1 MQEDNLNKVALTLDP
16 DNQDSTVHTV
26 PKMQSLIKSKDE
38 SENFSAG
45 TIDEDMLTE
54 EEKQIVEQFA
64 NEIDI
69 SNVDQTI
76 KYGVAAQRNISAFSE
91 SILKKV
97 KTYDLGEIGDSLKEL
112 TVAINA
118 TTEPEKKGFFG
129 LFQKAKRS
137 IESIKANYS
146 KVENNVNR
154 IEKDLEIH
162 KNVLTQDVLMYQEM
176 YELNIDYYKE
186 LTMYI
191 IDGKKAL
198 SKAKEGELKELK
210 KKAEITNKQ
219 EDAQAYKDFEDLCH
233 RFEKRI
239 SDLEI
244 TRVISIQSAPQV
256 RMLQNNDRE
265 MLDKLQSSLSNT
277 IPLWRNQLVL
287 SLGIEHSQRAIEAQ
301 STLADK
307 TNELLKKNA
316 ETLKMAT
323 INAAKEAERPIVE
336 IETLKQCN
344 SNLISSINEVIK
356 IHEQGEQKRIKVQ
369 AELVRIEEELKQAML
384 DNMEKCR

>member
-191 IDGKKAL
+191 IAGKKAL

>member
-112 TVAINA
+112 TVAINE

-129 LFQKAKRS
+129 LFQKTKRS

-191 IDGKKAL
+191 IAGKKAL

>member
-1 MQEDNLNKVALTLDP
+1 MKEDNLNKVALTLDP
-16 DNQDSTVHTV
+16 DSQDSTVHTV

-38 SENFSAG
+38 NENFSAG

-191 IDGKKAL
+191 IAGKKAL

-384 DNMEKCR
+384 STEKR

>member
-129 LFQKAKRS
+129 LFQKAKCS

-191 IDGKKAL
+191 IAGKKAL

-356 IHEQGEQKRIKVQ
+356 IYEQGEQKRMKVQ

-384 DNMEKCR
+384 NTEKR